1 MDKHPTN
8 HDGFFKKA
16 CAFEAALILVA
27 VFLGWLADIDPFA
40 DLHFSESAIAYGVIG
55 TIPLFL
61 LFLTLEQMQ
70 TESLL
75 KIKNM
80 LFETL
85 GSNLHRYHWTDLLIL
100 ASIAG
105 LSEELLFRGVIQP
118 WMESSWGLTAG
129 LVGSNII
136 FGLAHAV
143 TPLYAVLAALVGIYL
158 GLSMDYGGDRNLL
171 LPIVIH
177 GLYDFLAFIALL
189 RAYRASRLTDSKE

>member
-1 MDKHPTN
+1 
-8 HDGFFKKA
+8 
-16 CAFEAALILVA
+16 LVA
-27 VFLGWLADIDPFA
+27 VFLGWIADIDPFA

-158 GLSMDYGGDRNLL
+158 GLSMDYAGDRNLL

>member
-1 MDKHPTN
+1 MDKHPAN
-8 HDGFFKKA
+8 HDGFFKMA

-27 VFLGWLADIDPFA
+27 VFLGWIADINPFA

-61 LFLTLEQMQ
+61 LFLTMEQMQ

-105 LSEELLFRGVIQP
+105 LSEELLFRGLIQP
-118 WMESSWGLTAG
+118 WMESSWGMTAG
-129 LVGSNII
+129 LVGSNVI

-158 GLSMDYGGDRNLL
+158 GLSMDYAGDRNLL

-189 RAYRASRLTDSKE
+189 RAYRASRLT

>member
-1 MDKHPTN
+1 
-8 HDGFFKKA
+8 
-16 CAFEAALILVA
+16 
-27 VFLGWLADIDPFA
+27 
-40 DLHFSESAIAYGVIG
+40 
-55 TIPLFL
+55 
-61 LFLTLEQMQ
+61 
-70 TESLL
+70 
-75 KIKNM
+75 M

>member
-16 CAFEAALILVA
+16 CFFEAALILVA
-27 VFLGWLADIDPFA
+27 VFLGWIADINPFS

-70 TESLL
+70 AESLL

>member
-16 CAFEAALILVA
+16 CFFEAALILVA
-27 VFLGWLADIDPFA
+27 VFLGWIADINPFA

-70 TESLL
+70 AESLL

-158 GLSMDYGGDRNLL
+158 GLSMDYAGDRNLL